1 MQVVYSILLVLL
13 FSFVFWRE
21 LPTMTRR
28 KLRREKVVFLIL
40 SLLAFTLSILLIL
53 QIAPTP
59 PTQIIVTLFESTGK
73 LLTE

>member
-13 FSFVFWRE
+13 FSFIFWRE
-21 LPTMTRR
+21 WPIMTRR

-40 SLLAFTLSILLIL
+40 SLLAFTLSMLLIL